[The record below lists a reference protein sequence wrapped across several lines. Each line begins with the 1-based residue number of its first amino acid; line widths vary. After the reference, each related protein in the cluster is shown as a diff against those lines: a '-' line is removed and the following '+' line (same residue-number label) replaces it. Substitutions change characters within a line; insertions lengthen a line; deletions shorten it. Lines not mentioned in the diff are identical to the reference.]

1 MAEASRSGRTARLT
15 DVAQAAGVGTS
26 IASRVLNGD
35 PTVSIRLETR
45 ERILDAARELN
56 YRPNAMAR
64 GLRLARTMSL
74 GIIINL
80 AYYYE
85 NAEILAAVESA
96 AASAGYVTLI
106 ADTADFV
113 SRGEA
118 YRRLLFERRV
128 DGLLIASVFVPDEF
142 IHELREESLPFVLIN
157 RRVAGIGPCATV
169 DDEFGMRM
177 AVDISWVS
185 AIAGSATSPGRRT
198 RSRQPAPGRVPVRDP
213 SGRAPCPRAARPPLP
228 GRRRERSLRYGTA
241 ARGRAAPDGDRG
253 LEPDRRCSSAGRSPS
268 PGIRVPEHMSVIAYN
283 DSPIAGYLEPPLT
296 TVHMPLAEMARGG
309 VDCLLETIDGG
320 EPRSFVVRTPPTLVQ
335 RESTAP
341 APSAAWT
348 FAEDRLGRWPAR
360 KRFSSHSAHP
370 YV

>member
-1 MAEASRSGRTARLT
+1 
-15 DVAQAAGVGTS
+15 
-26 IASRVLNGD
+26 
-35 PTVSIRLETR
+35 
-45 ERILDAARELN
+45 
-56 YRPNAMAR
+56 MAR

-128 DGLLIASVFVPDEF
+128 DGLLSSPASSCPTSSSTSLE
-142 IHELREESLPFVLIN
+142 EESLPFVLIN
-157 RRVAGIGPCATV
+157 RRVAGIGRARPSTTSSGC
-169 DDEFGMRM
+169 EWPSI
-177 AVDISWVS
+177 ISSVS
-185 AIAGSATSPGRRT
+185 AIADRLPRRAGASIPPAGAWTDSGPGSMRPGFVPRT
-198 RSRQPAPGRVPVRDP
+198 P
-213 SGRAPCPRAARPPLP
+213 RPPLP

-241 ARGRAAPDGDRG
+241 ARGGAAPDGDRG
-253 LEPDRRCSSAGRSPS
+253 LEPDRRCSSAGRSRRL
-268 PGIRVPEHMSVIAYN
+268 GIRVPEHMSVIAYN

-320 EPRSFVVRTPPTLVQ
+320 EPRSFVVRRHPRSFSGSPRRPPRARLDI
-335 RESTAP
+335 RRGSWKM
-341 APSAAWT
+341 AAQKT
-348 FAEDRLGRWPAR
+348 IL
-360 KRFSSHSAHP
+360 
-370 YV
+370 